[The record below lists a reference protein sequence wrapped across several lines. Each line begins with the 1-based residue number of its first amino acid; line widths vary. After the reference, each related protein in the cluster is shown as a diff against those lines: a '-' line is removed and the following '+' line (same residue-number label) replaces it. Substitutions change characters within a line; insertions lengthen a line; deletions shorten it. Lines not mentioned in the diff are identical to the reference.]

1 MENDCLKVNTEEN
14 ISIIL
19 PNFNSSK
26 FLEKTINSIVNQT
39 FKNWKLIIIDDCSD
53 FETIK
58 ILKKYEKF
66 EKIKITYLEK
76 NKGAAYCRNLAL
88 KSSKSDYVAFIDSDD
103 LWISEKLEKQLN
115 FMKKNNYKFT
125 YTYYDAFKDS
135 KISSVRTVKP
145 REKYNFK
152 NFIKDTSIATS
163 TMMIKGELARKF
175 EFTDTKICEDYFYKC
190 CMLKE
195 IDYAHCLNQS
205 LTLYRI
211 RKDSMQSNKIRN
223 LYWIWKINKEFN
235 RFNFLDNLKS
245 VSSISFSSLK
255 KYGLK

>member
-1 MENDCLKVNTEEN
+1 MNNKDYVD
-14 ISIIL
+14 IIL

-26 FLEKTINSIVNQT
+26 YIEKTLKSIFVQSY
-39 FKNWKLIIIDDCSD
+39 KKWKLIIIDDCSNNK
-53 FETIK
+53 TK
-58 ILKKYEKF
+58 NILKKYSKNK
-66 EKIKITYLEK
+66 KIKIYWLKK
-76 NKGAAYCRNLAL
+76 NQGAGFCRNYGI
-88 KSSKSDYVAFIDSDD
+88 SRSYSKYIAFIDSDD
-103 LWISEKLEKQLN
+103 IWKKNKLENQLT

-195 IDYAHCLNQS
+195 IDYAYCLDQS

-211 RKDSMQSNKIRN
+211 RKDSMQSNRIRN

>member
-1 MENDCLKVNTEEN
+1 MNNKDYVD
-14 ISIIL
+14 IIL

-26 FLEKTINSIVNQT
+26 YIEKTLKSIFVQSY
-39 FKNWKLIIIDDCSD
+39 KKWKLIIIDDCSNNK
-53 FETIK
+53 TK
-58 ILKKYEKF
+58 NILKKYSKNK
-66 EKIKITYLEK
+66 KIKIYWLKK
-76 NKGAAYCRNLAL
+76 NQGAGFCRNYGI
-88 KSSKSDYVAFIDSDD
+88 SRSYSKYIAFIDSDD
-103 LWISEKLEKQLN
+103 IWKKNKLENQLT

-195 IDYAHCLNQS
+195 IDYAYCLDQS

-211 RKDSMQSNKIRN
+211 RKDSMQSNRIRN

-245 VSSISFSSLK
+245 ISSISFSSLK

>member
-1 MENDCLKVNTEEN
+1 MNNKDYVD
-14 ISIIL
+14 IIL

-26 FLEKTINSIVNQT
+26 YIEKTLKSIFVQSY
-39 FKNWKLIIIDDCSD
+39 KKWKLIIIDDCSNNK
-53 FETIK
+53 TK
-58 ILKKYEKF
+58 NILKKYSKNK
-66 EKIKITYLEK
+66 KIKIYWLKK
-76 NKGAAYCRNLAL
+76 NQGAGFCRNYGI
-88 KSSKSDYVAFIDSDD
+88 SRSYSKYIAFIDSDD
-103 LWISEKLEKQLN
+103 IWKKNKLENQLT

-125 YTYYDAFKDS
+125 YTYYDAFKDA
-135 KISSVRTVKP
+135 KISSTRTVKP

-152 NFIKDTSIATS
+152 NFTKDTSIATS

-245 VSSISFSSLK
+245 ISSISFSSLK

>member
-1 MENDCLKVNTEEN
+1 MNNKDYVD
-14 ISIIL
+14 IIL

-26 FLEKTINSIVNQT
+26 YIEKTLKSIFVQSY
-39 FKNWKLIIIDDCSD
+39 KKWKLIIIDDCSNNK
-53 FETIK
+53 TK
-58 ILKKYEKF
+58 NILKKYSKNK
-66 EKIKITYLEK
+66 KIKIYWLKK
-76 NKGAAYCRNLAL
+76 NQGAGFCRNYGI
-88 KSSKSDYVAFIDSDD
+88 SRSYSKYIAFIDSDD
-103 LWISEKLEKQLN
+103 IWKKNKLENQLT

-145 REKYNFK
+145 REKYDFK